1 MMSGASA
8 QPCTTTDA
16 ACAMIATAWHG
27 DPVVFIG
34 DYWGSFPPRDES
46 GRRIAALFEGYDN
59 IEGLLRATMED
70 ITEKVSLLMDQSLS
84 ADFLE
89 DPMPVLSR
97 IGDYLGS
104 DRALHEKIV
113 SSTSVE
119 PFINSLHEMFRKKIR
134 ERLRQDTSHPATKV
148 DLVTIEYLASGVL
161 GTYRSWL
168 SGDFGDV
175 PVESIDDYLCS
186 LVRATGRV
194 SFGRAGSQSAIA
206 ARRARA

>member
-1 MMSGASA
+1 ME
-8 QPCTTTDA
+8 
-16 ACAMIATAWHG
+16 
-27 DPVVFIG
+27 
-34 DYWGSFPPRDES
+34 GSENRNS
-46 GRRIAALFEGYDN
+46 RRSIRLLKEAFLRLLAEKPFDQITVSDVTREADLNRGTFYAHYDN

-70 ITEKVSLLMDQSLS
+70 ITERVSLLMDQSLS
-84 ADFLE
+84 ADFLD
-89 DPMPVLSR
+89 DPMPVLSH

-175 PVESIDDYLCS
+175 PVESIDGYLCS
-186 LVRATGRV
+186 LVRATGKV
-194 SFGRAGSQSAIA
+194 SFGQAGSQSAIA

>member
-1 MMSGASA
+1 ME
-8 QPCTTTDA
+8 
-16 ACAMIATAWHG
+16 
-27 DPVVFIG
+27 
-34 DYWGSFPPRDES
+34 GSENRNS
-46 GRRIAALFEGYDN
+46 RRSIRLLKEAFLRLLAEKPFDQITVSDVTREADLNRGTFYAHYDN

-70 ITEKVSLLMDQSLS
+70 ITERVSLLMDQSLS
-84 ADFLE
+84 ADFLD

-186 LVRATGRV
+186 LVRATGKV
-194 SFGRAGSQSAIA
+194 SFGQAGSQSAIA

>member
-1 MMSGASA
+1 ME
-8 QPCTTTDA
+8 
-16 ACAMIATAWHG
+16 
-27 DPVVFIG
+27 
-34 DYWGSFPPRDES
+34 GSENRNS
-46 GRRIAALFEGYDN
+46 RRSIRLLKEAFLRLLAEKPFDQITVSDVTREADLNRGTFYAHYDN

-70 ITEKVSLLMDQSLS
+70 ITERVSLLMDQSLS
-84 ADFLE
+84 ADFLD

-175 PVESIDDYLCS
+175 PVENINDYLCS
-186 LVRATGRV
+186 LVRATGKV
-194 SFGRAGSQSAIA
+194 SFGQAGSQSAIA

>member
-1 MMSGASA
+1 ME
-8 QPCTTTDA
+8 
-16 ACAMIATAWHG
+16 
-27 DPVVFIG
+27 
-34 DYWGSFPPRDES
+34 GSENRNS
-46 GRRIAALFEGYDN
+46 RRSIRLLKEAFLRLLAEKPFDQITVSDVTREADLNRGTFYAHYDN

-70 ITEKVSLLMDQSLS
+70 ITERVSLLMDQSLR
-84 ADFLE
+84 ADFLD

-175 PVESIDDYLCS
+175 PVENINDYLCS
-186 LVRATGRV
+186 LVRATGKV
-194 SFGRAGSQSAIA
+194 SFGQAGSQSAIA
-206 ARRARA
+206 ARRTRA

>member
-1 MMSGASA
+1 ME
-8 QPCTTTDA
+8 
-16 ACAMIATAWHG
+16 
-27 DPVVFIG
+27 
-34 DYWGSFPPRDES
+34 GSENRNS
-46 GRRIAALFEGYDN
+46 RRSIRLLKEAFLRLLAEKPFDQITVSDVTREADLNRGTFYAHYDN

-70 ITEKVSLLMDQSLS
+70 ITERVSLLMDQSLR
-84 ADFLE
+84 ADFLD

-175 PVESIDDYLCS
+175 PVEDIDNYLCS
-186 LVRATGRV
+186 LVRATGKV
-194 SFGRAGSQSAIA
+194 SFGQAGSQSAIA

>member
-1 MMSGASA
+1 ME
-8 QPCTTTDA
+8 
-16 ACAMIATAWHG
+16 
-27 DPVVFIG
+27 
-34 DYWGSFPPRDES
+34 GSENRNS
-46 GRRIAALFEGYDN
+46 RRSIRLLKEAFLRLLAEKPFDQITVSDVTREADLNRGTFYAHYDN

-70 ITEKVSLLMDQSLS
+70 ITERVSLLMDQSLS
-84 ADFLE
+84 ADFLD

-175 PVESIDDYLCS
+175 PVESINGYLSS
-186 LVRATGRV
+186 LVRATGKV
-194 SFGRAGSQSAIA
+194 SFGQAGSQSAIA

>member
-1 MMSGASA
+1 ME
-8 QPCTTTDA
+8 
-16 ACAMIATAWHG
+16 
-27 DPVVFIG
+27 
-34 DYWGSFPPRDES
+34 GSENRNS
-46 GRRIAALFEGYDN
+46 RRSIRLLKEAFLRLLAEKPFDQITVSDVTREADLNRGTFYAHYDN

-70 ITEKVSLLMDQSLS
+70 ITERVSLLMDQSLS

-175 PVESIDDYLCS
+175 PVENINDYLCS
-186 LVRATGRV
+186 LVRATGKV
-194 SFGRAGSQSAIA
+194 SFGQAGSQSAIA

>member
-1 MMSGASA
+1 ME
-8 QPCTTTDA
+8 
-16 ACAMIATAWHG
+16 
-27 DPVVFIG
+27 
-34 DYWGSFPPRDES
+34 GSENRNS
-46 GRRIAALFEGYDN
+46 RRSIRLLKEAFLRLLAEKPFDQITVSDVTREADLNRGTFYAHYDN

-70 ITEKVSLLMDQSLS
+70 ITERVSLLMDQSLS
-84 ADFLE
+84 ADFLD

-161 GTYRSWL
+161 GTYRAWL
-168 SGDFGDV
+168 SGEFGDV
-175 PVESIDDYLCS
+175 PVENINDYLCS
-186 LVRATGRV
+186 LVRATGKV
-194 SFGRAGSQSAIA
+194 SFGQAGSQSAIA

>member
-1 MMSGASA
+1 ME
-8 QPCTTTDA
+8 
-16 ACAMIATAWHG
+16 
-27 DPVVFIG
+27 
-34 DYWGSFPPRDES
+34 GSENRNS
-46 GRRIAALFEGYDN
+46 RRSIRLLKEAFLRLLAEKPFDQITVSDVTREADLNRGTFYAHYDN

-70 ITEKVSLLMDQSLS
+70 ITERVSLLMDQSLS
-84 ADFLE
+84 ADFLD

-175 PVESIDDYLCS
+175 PVENINDYLCS
-186 LVRATGRV
+186 LVRATGKV
-194 SFGRAGSQSAIA
+194 SFGQAGSQSAIA
-206 ARRARA
+206 ARRTRA

>member
-1 MMSGASA
+1 ME
-8 QPCTTTDA
+8 
-16 ACAMIATAWHG
+16 
-27 DPVVFIG
+27 
-34 DYWGSFPPRDES
+34 GSENRNS
-46 GRRIAALFEGYDN
+46 RRSIRLLKEAFLRLLAEKPFDQITVSDVTREADLNRGTFYAHYDN

-70 ITEKVSLLMDQSLS
+70 ITERVSLLMDQSLS

>member
-1 MMSGASA
+1 ME
-8 QPCTTTDA
+8 
-16 ACAMIATAWHG
+16 
-27 DPVVFIG
+27 
-34 DYWGSFPPRDES
+34 GSENRNS
-46 GRRIAALFEGYDN
+46 RRSIRLLKEAFLRLLAEKPFDQITVSDVTREADLNRGTFYAHYDN
-59 IEGLLRATMED
+59 IVGLLRATMED
-70 ITEKVSLLMDQSLS
+70 ITERVSLLMDQSLR
-84 ADFLE
+84 ADFLD

-134 ERLRQDTSHPATKV
+134 ERLRQDTSHPATQV

-175 PVESIDDYLCS
+175 PVESINGYLSS
-186 LVRATGRV
+186 LVRATGKV
-194 SFGRAGSQSAIA
+194 SFGQAGSQSAIA